1 MINWQNDWQE
11 NWNGGVNLHQF
22 LPKRISPKKKLQEK
36 LTHKDIDDLKKLLP
50 KQDNIIDLLFSGQN
64 FCFGNPLD

>member
-36 LTHKDIDDLKKLLP
+36 LTIDI
-50 KQDNIIDLLFSGQN
+50 NIKI
-64 FCFGNPLD
+64 